1 MLLAFSADALLKV
14 IARLDLVDHGDGIVG
29 IADDRFTSIGQG
41 QLFASQRRGGL
52 CSAQERVGADL
63 AGSPV
68 FYDPR

>member
-41 QLFASQRRGGL
+41 QLFASQDVRPGTLVLCPEVSGGAKFR
-52 CSAQERVGADL
+52 SI
-63 AGSPV
+63 
-68 FYDPR
+68 

>member
-41 QLFASQRRGGL
+41 QLFASQDVRSGTLVL
-52 CSAQERVGADL
+52 CPEACWG
-63 AGSPV
+63 
-68 FYDPR
+68 